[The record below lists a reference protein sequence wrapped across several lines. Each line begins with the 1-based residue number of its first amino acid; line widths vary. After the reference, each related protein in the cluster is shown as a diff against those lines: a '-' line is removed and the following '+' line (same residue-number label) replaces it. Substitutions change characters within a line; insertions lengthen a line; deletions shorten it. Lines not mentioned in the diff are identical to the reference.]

1 MTRVTP
7 TAHVGPVLGLCA
19 VAFACGGESGFS
31 GPPDDDGSDL
41 KPGLTTAV
49 RVEATAS
56 ELSETLGW
64 TGGVPGAE
72 VRLHRLGTDFAWETA
87 MTDATGV
94 ARFPDVIRGDYRVA
108 AYRPLTE
115 DEEDDVGQAA
125 WAFGDGFLAAVHEGS
140 EASLSLTPTRVG
152 SVVFSEIY
160 ATSPTVAEVNYDFH
174 MFFELSNNSDQTVFL
189 DGMIFGTTL
198 GVANIDNGAG
208 SCAIQDRY
216 RTDPTGIWAHFLHQF
231 PGSGTEHPLA
241 PAATTVVALDA
252 VDHSNFDPRFPD
264 LSGAAFE
271 LEGTGDP
278 DNPNAVNLPEV
289 GVRPFML
296 GHGLRFFVNHTLF
309 LAAPLDV
316 DALEREVKRIPNS
329 QDVELIK
336 IPASAIVDVV
346 ATEDDDAFEE
356 QQYTRCGDRVARNFD
371 RLEGGFIEHGVDLGL
386 SVQRLADGELGGHVV
401 LQDTNTSAVDLVKR
415 PYTPGRLP

>member
-1 MTRVTP
+1 MELKSGVAATGL
-7 TAHVGPVLGLCA
+7 ALVLSTITL
-19 VAFACGGESGFS
+19 ACGGEGGFS
-31 GPPDDDGSDL
+31 GPPGGDGNDL

-49 RVEATAS
+49 RVESDAS
-56 ELSETLGW
+56 GLGAALGW

-87 MTDATGV
+87 TTDAEGV
-94 ARFPDVIRGDYRVA
+94 ARFPDVLQGQYRIA
-108 AYRPLTE
+108 AYRPLTDAE
-115 DEEDDVGQAA
+115 VAEVGQAA
-125 WAFGDGFLAAVHEGS
+125 WAFGDGLLGGVHEGAQ
-140 EASLSLTPTRVG
+140 ASLSLGPTNLG
-152 SVVFSEIY
+152 TIVFSEVY
-160 ATSPTVAEVNYDFH
+160 ATSPFTAETNYDFH
-174 MFFELSNNSDQTVFL
+174 MYFELYNNSDQTVFL

-198 GVANIDNGAG
+198 GVGNIDSGAG
-208 SCAIQDRY
+208 SCAIEDRY

-231 PGSGTEHPLA
+231 PGSGSEHPLA
-241 PAATTVVALDA
+241 PGATAVVALDA
-252 VDHSNFDPRFPD
+252 VDHSTFDPRFPD
-264 LSGAAFE
+264 LSGARFE

-278 DNPNAVNLPEV
+278 DNPDAANLPEV

-296 GHGLRFFVNHTLF
+296 GHGLRFFVSQTLF

-316 DALEREVKRIPNS
+316 DALEREVKRTPNS

-346 ATEDDDAFEE
+346 ATDDDDALEE
-356 QQYTRCGDRVARNFD
+356 QQYTRCGARVARNFD

-386 SVQRLADGELGGHVV
+386 SVQRLADGELGGHDV

-415 PYTPGRLP
+415 TYTPGRVP